1 MTTAMQTPQR
11 RSRSKL
17 QDVSLVNGPML
28 LLKSIRGFSSNRSL
42 MWLATV
48 PLALFGLGIF
58 NLSAH
63 AADLP
68 ELNAAFLANN
78 LWLLIATILVIFMN
92 AGFAMVE
99 AGMCRSKNAVNILAK
114 NLFVFALAV
123 TAYWTVGYSI
133 MYGGSLAGGWLYFNG
148 LFFDPTVTA
157 ETVADGGLVPTVDF
171 LFQSAFAGTA
181 ATIVSGLVAE
191 RVKFGEFVVFALVL
205 TAVIYPISGS
215 WQWNGGWLS
224 ELGFVDFAGSSIV
237 HSVGAWA
244 GLVGA
249 MLLGPRIGKFVS
261 GKPQAMP
268 GHNMAIATLGALVL
282 WIGWYG
288 FNPGS
293 QLAMDEW
300 VPYVAV
306 TTTLAAAGGAIGATL
321 ISTMTSGKPDLTM
334 IINGILAGLVSITA
348 GCANLTLVGSWLA
361 GLVGGVIVVFSVS
374 ALDAAEID
382 DPVGAFSVH
391 GVCGVWGTLVVG
403 IWGYDIQGS
412 QLAMD
417 QWVPYVAVTTT
428 LAAAGGAIGATV
440 ISTMTSGK
448 PDLTM
453 IINGILAGLVSITA
467 GCANLTLV
475 GSWLAGLV
483 GGVIVVFS
491 VSALDAAEIDDP
503 VGAFSVHGV
512 CGVWGTLVVGIWGYD
527 IQGDG
532 SPLGFLVGAGFN
544 QFFIQALG
552 CAAYAIWT
560 LVTCWIAW
568 SVIGGLFG
576 GIRVSEKEEIQG
588 LDIGEHGMEAYPDF
602 ASSK

>member
-1 MTTAMQTPQR
+1 MTTALQTPQR
-11 RSRSKL
+11 RSRSRL
-17 QDVSLVNGPML
+17 QDASLVNGPML
-28 LLKSIRGFSSNRSL
+28 LLRSIRGFSSNRSML
-42 MWLATV
+42 WLATV

-123 TAYWTVGYSI
+123 TAYWVIGYKL
-133 MYGGSLAGGWLYFNG
+133 MYGDSVLGGWLYFGG

-157 ETVADGGLVPTVDF
+157 DMVTDGALVPTVDF

-191 RVKFGEFVVFALVL
+191 RVKFGEFVVFAIVL
-205 TAVIYPISGS
+205 TAFIYPIAGS

-224 ELGFVDFAGSSIV
+224 ELGFIDFAGSSIV

-249 MLLGPRIGKFVS
+249 MLLGPRIGKYAD

-293 QLAMDEW
+293 QLAMDQW

-306 TTTLAAAGGAIGATL
+306 TTTLAAAAGAIGAT
-321 ISTMTSGKPDLTM
+321 IVSTLTSGKPDLTM

-348 GCANLTLVGSWLA
+348 GCGDMSLVGAWFA
-361 GLVGGVIVVFSVS
+361 GLVGGIVVVFSVA

-391 GVCGVWGTLVVG
+391 GVCGVWGTVV
-403 IWGYDIQGS
+403 
-412 QLAMD
+412 
-417 QWVPYVAVTTT
+417 
-428 LAAAGGAIGATV
+428 IG
-440 ISTMTSGK
+440 
-448 PDLTM
+448 L
-453 IINGILAGLVSITA
+453 
-467 GCANLTLV
+467 
-475 GSWLAGLV
+475 
-483 GGVIVVFS
+483 
-491 VSALDAAEIDDP
+491 
-503 VGAFSVHGV
+503 
-512 CGVWGTLVVGIWGYD
+512 WGTSV
-527 IQGDG
+527 QGDG
-532 SPLGFLVGAGFN
+532 AGIGLFNGGGIEPLL
-544 QFFIQALG
+544 IQALG
-552 CAAYAIWT
+552 AAAYAIWT

-568 SVIGGLFG
+568 SIIGGLFG
-576 GIRVSEKEEIQG
+576 GIRVSEEEETQG

-602 ASSK
+602 ASAK

>member
-1 MTTAMQTPQR
+1 MTTALQTPKR

-17 QDVSLVNGPML
+17 QDASLVNGPML
-28 LLKSIRGFSSNRSL
+28 LLRSIRGFSSNRSML
-42 MWLATV
+42 WLATV

-123 TAYWTVGYSI
+123 TSYWFIGYSL
-133 MYGGSLAGGWLYFNG
+133 MYGGSVADGWLYFGG

-157 ETVADGGLVPTVDF
+157 DMVTDAGLVPTVDF

-191 RVKFGEFVVFALVL
+191 RVKFGEFVVFAIVL
-205 TAVIYPISGS
+205 TAFIYPIAGS
-215 WQWNGGWLS
+215 WKWNGGWLDS
-224 ELGFVDFAGSSIV
+224 LGFVDFAGSSIV

-249 MLLGPRIGKFVS
+249 MLLGPRIGKYS
-261 GKPQAMP
+261 DGKPQAMP

-293 QLAMDEW
+293 QLAMDQW

-306 TTTLAAAGGAIGATL
+306 TTTLAAAAGAIGAT
-321 ISTMTSGKPDLTM
+321 IVSTLTSGKPDLTM

-348 GCANLTLVGSWLA
+348 GCGDMTLGGAWFA
-361 GLVGGVIVVFSVS
+361 GLVGGIIVVFSV
-374 ALDAAEID
+374 AAIDAAEID

-391 GVCGVWGTLVVG
+391 GVCGVWGTLV
-403 IWGYDIQGS
+403 
-412 QLAMD
+412 
-417 QWVPYVAVTTT
+417 
-428 LAAAGGAIGATV
+428 IG
-440 ISTMTSGK
+440 
-448 PDLTM
+448 L
-453 IINGILAGLVSITA
+453 
-467 GCANLTLV
+467 
-475 GSWLAGLV
+475 
-483 GGVIVVFS
+483 
-491 VSALDAAEIDDP
+491 
-503 VGAFSVHGV
+503 
-512 CGVWGTLVVGIWGYD
+512 WGTAV
-527 IQGDG
+527 QGDG
-532 SPLGFLVGAGFN
+532 AGIGLFNGGGINLLLV
-544 QFFIQALG
+544 QALG
-552 CAAYAIWT
+552 AAAYAIWT

-576 GIRVSEKEEIQG
+576 GIRVSEEEETQG

-602 ASSK
+602 ASAK

>member
-1 MTTAMQTPQR
+1 MTTALQTPQR

-17 QDVSLVNGPML
+17 QDASLANGPML
-28 LLKSIRGFSSNRSL
+28 LLRSIRGFSSNRSML
-42 MWLATV
+42 WLATV

-123 TAYWTVGYSI
+123 TSYWFIGYSL
-133 MYGGSLAGGWLYFNG
+133 MYGGSVADGWLYFGG

-157 ETVADGGLVPTVDF
+157 DMVTDAGLVPTVDF

-191 RVKFGEFVVFALVL
+191 RVKFGEFVVFAIVL
-205 TAVIYPISGS
+205 TAFIYPIAGS
-215 WQWNGGWLS
+215 WKWNGGWLDS
-224 ELGFVDFAGSSIV
+224 LGFVDFAGSSIV

-249 MLLGPRIGKFVS
+249 MLLGPRIGKYS
-261 GKPQAMP
+261 DGKPQAMP

-293 QLAMDEW
+293 QLAMDQW

-306 TTTLAAAGGAIGATL
+306 TTTLAAAAGAIGAT
-321 ISTMTSGKPDLTM
+321 IVSTLTSGKPDLTM

-348 GCANLTLVGSWLA
+348 GCGDMTLAGAWFA
-361 GLVGGVIVVFSVS
+361 GLVGGIIVVFSVA

-391 GVCGVWGTLVVG
+391 GVCGVWGTVV
-403 IWGYDIQGS
+403 
-412 QLAMD
+412 
-417 QWVPYVAVTTT
+417 
-428 LAAAGGAIGATV
+428 IG
-440 ISTMTSGK
+440 
-448 PDLTM
+448 L
-453 IINGILAGLVSITA
+453 
-467 GCANLTLV
+467 
-475 GSWLAGLV
+475 
-483 GGVIVVFS
+483 
-491 VSALDAAEIDDP
+491 
-503 VGAFSVHGV
+503 
-512 CGVWGTLVVGIWGYD
+512 WGTAV
-527 IQGDG
+527 QGDG
-532 SPLGFLVGAGFN
+532 AGMGLFN
-544 QFFIQALG
+544 GGGISLLLIQALG
-552 CAAYAIWT
+552 AAAYAIWT
-560 LVTCWIAW
+560 LVTCWITW
-568 SVIGGLFG
+568 SIIGGLFG
-576 GIRVSEKEEIQG
+576 GIRVSEEEETQG

-602 ASSK
+602 ASAK

>member
-1 MTTAMQTPQR
+1 MTTALQTPQR

-17 QDVSLVNGPML
+17 QDASLVNGPML
-28 LLKSIRGFSSNRSL
+28 LLRSIRGFSSNRSML
-42 MWLATV
+42 WLATV

-123 TAYWTVGYSI
+123 TSYWFIGYSL
-133 MYGGSLAGGWLYFNG
+133 MYGGSVADGWLYFGG

-157 ETVADGGLVPTVDF
+157 DMVTDAGLVPTVDF

-191 RVKFGEFVVFALVL
+191 RVKFGEFVVFAVVL
-205 TAVIYPISGS
+205 TAFIYPIAGS
-215 WQWNGGWLS
+215 WKWNGGWLDS
-224 ELGFVDFAGSSIV
+224 LGFVDFAGSSIV

-249 MLLGPRIGKFVS
+249 MLLGPRIGKYS
-261 GKPQAMP
+261 DGKPQAMP

-293 QLAMDEW
+293 QLAMDQW

-306 TTTLAAAGGAIGATL
+306 TTTLAAAAGAIGAT
-321 ISTMTSGKPDLTM
+321 IVSTLTSGKPDLTM

-348 GCANLTLVGSWLA
+348 GCGDMTLAGAWFA
-361 GLVGGVIVVFSVS
+361 GLVGGIIVVFSVA

-391 GVCGVWGTLVVG
+391 GVCGVWGTVV
-403 IWGYDIQGS
+403 
-412 QLAMD
+412 
-417 QWVPYVAVTTT
+417 
-428 LAAAGGAIGATV
+428 IG
-440 ISTMTSGK
+440 
-448 PDLTM
+448 L
-453 IINGILAGLVSITA
+453 
-467 GCANLTLV
+467 
-475 GSWLAGLV
+475 
-483 GGVIVVFS
+483 
-491 VSALDAAEIDDP
+491 
-503 VGAFSVHGV
+503 
-512 CGVWGTLVVGIWGYD
+512 WGTAV
-527 IQGDG
+527 QGDG
-532 SPLGFLVGAGFN
+532 AGMGLFNGGGINLLLV
-544 QFFIQALG
+544 QALG
-552 CAAYAIWT
+552 AAAYAIWT

-576 GIRVSEKEEIQG
+576 GIRVSEEEETQG

-602 ASSK
+602 ASAK

>member
-1 MTTAMQTPQR
+1 
-11 RSRSKL
+11 
-17 QDVSLVNGPML
+17 ML
-28 LLKSIRGFSSNRSL
+28 
-42 MWLATV
+42 WLATV

-123 TAYWTVGYSI
+123 TSYWFIGYSL
-133 MYGGSLAGGWLYFNG
+133 MYGGSVADGWLYFGG

-157 ETVADGGLVPTVDF
+157 DMVTDAGLVPTVDF

-191 RVKFGEFVVFALVL
+191 RVKFGEFVVFAVVL
-205 TAVIYPISGS
+205 TAFIYPIAGS
-215 WQWNGGWLS
+215 WKWNGGWLDS
-224 ELGFVDFAGSSIV
+224 LGFVDFAGSSIV

-249 MLLGPRIGKFVS
+249 MLLGPRIGKYS
-261 GKPQAMP
+261 DGKPQAMP

-293 QLAMDEW
+293 QLAMDQW

-306 TTTLAAAGGAIGATL
+306 TTTLAAAAGAIGAT
-321 ISTMTSGKPDLTM
+321 IVSTITSGKPDLTM
-334 IINGILAGLVSITA
+334 IINGILAVLVSITA
-348 GCANLTLVGSWLA
+348 GCGDMTLAGAWFA
-361 GLVGGVIVVFSVS
+361 GLVGGIIVVFSVA

-391 GVCGVWGTLVVG
+391 GVCGVWGTVV
-403 IWGYDIQGS
+403 
-412 QLAMD
+412 
-417 QWVPYVAVTTT
+417 
-428 LAAAGGAIGATV
+428 IG
-440 ISTMTSGK
+440 
-448 PDLTM
+448 L
-453 IINGILAGLVSITA
+453 
-467 GCANLTLV
+467 
-475 GSWLAGLV
+475 
-483 GGVIVVFS
+483 
-491 VSALDAAEIDDP
+491 
-503 VGAFSVHGV
+503 
-512 CGVWGTLVVGIWGYD
+512 WGTAV
-527 IQGDG
+527 QGDG
-532 SPLGFLVGAGFN
+532 AGMGLFNGGGITLLLV
-544 QFFIQALG
+544 QALG
-552 CAAYAIWT
+552 AAAYAIWT

-576 GIRVSEKEEIQG
+576 GIRVSEEEETQG

-602 ASSK
+602 ASAK

>member
-1 MTTAMQTPQR
+1 
-11 RSRSKL
+11 
-17 QDVSLVNGPML
+17 ML
-28 LLKSIRGFSSNRSL
+28 
-42 MWLATV
+42 WLATV

-78 LWLLIATILVIFMN
+78 LWLLIATILFIFMN

-123 TAYWTVGYSI
+123 TSYWFIGYSL
-133 MYGGSLAGGWLYFNG
+133 MYGGSVAYGWLYFGG

-157 ETVADGGLVPTVDF
+157 DMVTDAGLVPTVDF

-191 RVKFGEFVVFALVL
+191 RVKFGEFVVFAVVL
-205 TAVIYPISGS
+205 TAFIYPIAGS
-215 WQWNGGWLS
+215 WKWNGGWLDS
-224 ELGFVDFAGSSIV
+224 LGFVDFAGSSIV

-249 MLLGPRIGKFVS
+249 MLLGPRIGKYS
-261 GKPQAMP
+261 DGKPQAMP

-293 QLAMDEW
+293 QLAMDQW

-306 TTTLAAAGGAIGATL
+306 TTTLAAAAGAIGAT
-321 ISTMTSGKPDLTM
+321 IVSTLTSGKPDLTM

-348 GCANLTLVGSWLA
+348 GCGDMTLAGAWFA
-361 GLVGGVIVVFSVS
+361 GLVGGIIVVFSVA

-391 GVCGVWGTLVVG
+391 GVCGVWGTVV
-403 IWGYDIQGS
+403 
-412 QLAMD
+412 
-417 QWVPYVAVTTT
+417 
-428 LAAAGGAIGATV
+428 IG
-440 ISTMTSGK
+440 
-448 PDLTM
+448 L
-453 IINGILAGLVSITA
+453 
-467 GCANLTLV
+467 
-475 GSWLAGLV
+475 
-483 GGVIVVFS
+483 
-491 VSALDAAEIDDP
+491 
-503 VGAFSVHGV
+503 
-512 CGVWGTLVVGIWGYD
+512 WGTAV
-527 IQGDG
+527 QGDG
-532 SPLGFLVGAGFN
+532 AGMGLFNGGGITLLLV
-544 QFFIQALG
+544 QALG
-552 CAAYAIWT
+552 AAAYAIWT

-576 GIRVSEKEEIQG
+576 GIRVSEEEETQG

-602 ASSK
+602 ASAK

>member
-1 MTTAMQTPQR
+1 
-11 RSRSKL
+11 
-17 QDVSLVNGPML
+17 ML
-28 LLKSIRGFSSNRSL
+28 
-42 MWLATV
+42 WLATV

-123 TAYWTVGYSI
+123 TSYWFIGYSL
-133 MYGGSLAGGWLYFNG
+133 MYGGSVADGWLYFGG

-157 ETVADGGLVPTVDF
+157 DMVTDAGLVPTVDF

-191 RVKFGEFVVFALVL
+191 RVKFGEFVVFAVVL
-205 TAVIYPISGS
+205 TAFIYPIAGS
-215 WQWNGGWLS
+215 WKWNGGWLDS
-224 ELGFVDFAGSSIV
+224 LGFVDFAGSSIV

-249 MLLGPRIGKFVS
+249 MLLGPRIGKYS
-261 GKPQAMP
+261 DGKPQAMP

-293 QLAMDEW
+293 QLAMDQW

-306 TTTLAAAGGAIGATL
+306 TTTLAAAAGAIGAT
-321 ISTMTSGKPDLTM
+321 IVSTLTSGKPDLTL

-348 GCANLTLVGSWLA
+348 GCGDMTLAGAWFA
-361 GLVGGVIVVFSVS
+361 GLVGGIIVVFSVA

-391 GVCGVWGTLVVG
+391 GVCGVWGTVV
-403 IWGYDIQGS
+403 
-412 QLAMD
+412 
-417 QWVPYVAVTTT
+417 
-428 LAAAGGAIGATV
+428 IG
-440 ISTMTSGK
+440 
-448 PDLTM
+448 L
-453 IINGILAGLVSITA
+453 
-467 GCANLTLV
+467 
-475 GSWLAGLV
+475 
-483 GGVIVVFS
+483 
-491 VSALDAAEIDDP
+491 
-503 VGAFSVHGV
+503 
-512 CGVWGTLVVGIWGYD
+512 WGTAV
-527 IQGDG
+527 QGDG
-532 SPLGFLVGAGFN
+532 AGMGLFNGGGITLLLV
-544 QFFIQALG
+544 QALG
-552 CAAYAIWT
+552 AAAYAIWT

-576 GIRVSEKEEIQG
+576 GIRVSEEEETQG

-602 ASSK
+602 ASAK

>member
-1 MTTAMQTPQR
+1 MTTALQTPQR
-11 RSRSKL
+11 RSRSRL
-17 QDVSLVNGPML
+17 QDASLVNGPML
-28 LLKSIRGFSSNRSL
+28 LLRSIRGFSSNRSML
-42 MWLATV
+42 WLATV
-48 PLALFGLGIF
+48 PVALFGLGIF

-123 TAYWTVGYSI
+123 TSYWFIGYSL
-133 MYGGSLAGGWLYFNG
+133 MYGGSVADGWLYFGG

-157 ETVADGGLVPTVDF
+157 DMVTDAGLVPTVDF

-191 RVKFGEFVVFALVL
+191 RVKFGEFVVFAVVL
-205 TAVIYPISGS
+205 TAFIYPIAGS
-215 WQWNGGWLS
+215 WKWNGGWLDS
-224 ELGFVDFAGSSIV
+224 LGFVDFAGSSIV

-249 MLLGPRIGKFVS
+249 MLLGPRIGKYS
-261 GKPQAMP
+261 DGKPQAMP

-293 QLAMDEW
+293 QLAMDQW

-306 TTTLAAAGGAIGATL
+306 TTTLAAAAGAIGAT
-321 ISTMTSGKPDLTM
+321 IVSTLTSGKPDLTM

-348 GCANLTLVGSWLA
+348 GCGDMTLAGAWFA
-361 GLVGGVIVVFSVS
+361 GLVGGIIVVFSVA

-391 GVCGVWGTLVVG
+391 GVCGVWGTVV
-403 IWGYDIQGS
+403 
-412 QLAMD
+412 
-417 QWVPYVAVTTT
+417 
-428 LAAAGGAIGATV
+428 IG
-440 ISTMTSGK
+440 
-448 PDLTM
+448 L
-453 IINGILAGLVSITA
+453 
-467 GCANLTLV
+467 
-475 GSWLAGLV
+475 
-483 GGVIVVFS
+483 
-491 VSALDAAEIDDP
+491 
-503 VGAFSVHGV
+503 
-512 CGVWGTLVVGIWGYD
+512 WGTAV
-527 IQGDG
+527 QGDG
-532 SPLGFLVGAGFN
+532 AGMGLFNGGGITLLLV
-544 QFFIQALG
+544 QALG
-552 CAAYAIWT
+552 AAAYAIWT

-576 GIRVSEKEEIQG
+576 GIRVSEEEETQG

-602 ASSK
+602 ASAK

>member
-1 MTTAMQTPQR
+1 MTTALQTPQR

-17 QDVSLVNGPML
+17 QDASLVNGPML
-28 LLKSIRGFSSNRSL
+28 LLRSIRGFSSNRSML
-42 MWLATV
+42 WLATV

-63 AADLP
+63 AAELP

-123 TAYWTVGYSI
+123 TSYWFIGYSL
-133 MYGGSLAGGWLYFNG
+133 MYGGSVADGWLYFGG

-157 ETVADGGLVPTVDF
+157 DMVTDAGLVPTVDF

-191 RVKFGEFVVFALVL
+191 RVKFGEFVVFAVVL
-205 TAVIYPISGS
+205 TAFIYPIAGS
-215 WQWNGGWLS
+215 WKWNGGWLDS
-224 ELGFVDFAGSSIV
+224 LGFVDFAGSSIV

-249 MLLGPRIGKFVS
+249 MLLGPRIGKYS
-261 GKPQAMP
+261 DGKPQAMP

-293 QLAMDEW
+293 QLAMDQW

-306 TTTLAAAGGAIGATL
+306 TTTLAAAAGAIGATVV
-321 ISTMTSGKPDLTM
+321 STLTSGKPDLTM

-348 GCANLTLVGSWLA
+348 GCGDMTLAGAWFA
-361 GLVGGVIVVFSVS
+361 GLVGGIIVVFSVA

-391 GVCGVWGTLVVG
+391 GVCGVWGTVV
-403 IWGYDIQGS
+403 
-412 QLAMD
+412 
-417 QWVPYVAVTTT
+417 
-428 LAAAGGAIGATV
+428 IG
-440 ISTMTSGK
+440 
-448 PDLTM
+448 L
-453 IINGILAGLVSITA
+453 
-467 GCANLTLV
+467 
-475 GSWLAGLV
+475 
-483 GGVIVVFS
+483 
-491 VSALDAAEIDDP
+491 
-503 VGAFSVHGV
+503 
-512 CGVWGTLVVGIWGYD
+512 WGTAV
-527 IQGDG
+527 QGDG
-532 SPLGFLVGAGFN
+532 AGMGLFNGGGITLLLV
-544 QFFIQALG
+544 QALG
-552 CAAYAIWT
+552 AAAYAIWT

-576 GIRVSEKEEIQG
+576 GIRVSEEEETQG

-602 ASSK
+602 ASAK

>member
-1 MTTAMQTPQR
+1 MQTNFLFMTTALQTPQR

-17 QDVSLVNGPML
+17 QDASLVNGPML
-28 LLKSIRGFSSNRSL
+28 LLRSIRGFSSNRSM

-123 TAYWTVGYSI
+123 TSYWFIGYSL
-133 MYGGSLAGGWLYFNG
+133 MYGGSVADGWLYFGG

-157 ETVADGGLVPTVDF
+157 DMVTDAGLVPTVDF

-191 RVKFGEFVVFALVL
+191 RVKFGEFVVFAIVL
-205 TAVIYPISGS
+205 TAFIYPIAGS
-215 WQWNGGWLS
+215 WKWNGGWLDS
-224 ELGFVDFAGSSIV
+224 LGFVDFAGSSIV

-249 MLLGPRIGKFVS
+249 MLLGPRIGKFKD
-261 GKPQAMP
+261 GKTQAMP

-293 QLAMDEW
+293 QLAMDQW

-306 TTTLAAAGGAIGATL
+306 TTTLAAAAGAIGAT
-321 ISTMTSGKPDLTM
+321 IVSTLTSGKPDLTM

-348 GCANLTLVGSWLA
+348 GCGDMTLAGAWFA
-361 GLVGGVIVVFSVS
+361 GLVGGIIVVFSVA

-391 GVCGVWGTLVVG
+391 GVCGVWGTLV
-403 IWGYDIQGS
+403 
-412 QLAMD
+412 
-417 QWVPYVAVTTT
+417 
-428 LAAAGGAIGATV
+428 IG
-440 ISTMTSGK
+440 
-448 PDLTM
+448 L
-453 IINGILAGLVSITA
+453 
-467 GCANLTLV
+467 
-475 GSWLAGLV
+475 
-483 GGVIVVFS
+483 
-491 VSALDAAEIDDP
+491 
-503 VGAFSVHGV
+503 
-512 CGVWGTLVVGIWGYD
+512 WGTAV
-527 IQGDG
+527 QGDG
-532 SPLGFLVGAGFN
+532 AGIGLFNGGGINLLLV
-544 QFFIQALG
+544 QALG
-552 CAAYAIWT
+552 AAAYAIWT

-576 GIRVSEKEEIQG
+576 GIRVSEEEETQG

-602 ASSK
+602 ASAK

>member
-1 MTTAMQTPQR
+1 MTTALQTPQR

-17 QDVSLVNGPML
+17 QDASLVNGPML
-28 LLKSIRGFSSNRSL
+28 LLRSIRGFSSNRSML
-42 MWLATV
+42 WLATV

-68 ELNAAFLANN
+68 ALNAAFLANN

-123 TAYWTVGYSI
+123 TSYWFIGYSL
-133 MYGGSLAGGWLYFNG
+133 MYGGSVADGWLYFGG

-157 ETVADGGLVPTVDF
+157 DMVTDAGLVPTVDF

-191 RVKFGEFVVFALVL
+191 RVKFGEFVVFAVVL
-205 TAVIYPISGS
+205 TAFIYPIAGS
-215 WQWNGGWLS
+215 WKWNGGWLDS
-224 ELGFVDFAGSSIV
+224 LGFVDFAGSSIV

-249 MLLGPRIGKFVS
+249 MLLGPRIGKYS
-261 GKPQAMP
+261 DGKPQAMP

-293 QLAMDEW
+293 QLAMDQW

-306 TTTLAAAGGAIGATL
+306 TTTLAAAAGAIGAT
-321 ISTMTSGKPDLTM
+321 IVSTLTSGKPDLTM

-348 GCANLTLVGSWLA
+348 GCGDMTLAGAWFA
-361 GLVGGVIVVFSVS
+361 GLVGGIIVVFSVA

-391 GVCGVWGTLVVG
+391 GVCGVWGTVV
-403 IWGYDIQGS
+403 
-412 QLAMD
+412 
-417 QWVPYVAVTTT
+417 
-428 LAAAGGAIGATV
+428 IG
-440 ISTMTSGK
+440 
-448 PDLTM
+448 L
-453 IINGILAGLVSITA
+453 
-467 GCANLTLV
+467 
-475 GSWLAGLV
+475 
-483 GGVIVVFS
+483 
-491 VSALDAAEIDDP
+491 
-503 VGAFSVHGV
+503 
-512 CGVWGTLVVGIWGYD
+512 WGTAV
-527 IQGDG
+527 QGDG
-532 SPLGFLVGAGFN
+532 AGMGLFNGGGITLLLV
-544 QFFIQALG
+544 QALG
-552 CAAYAIWT
+552 AAAYAIWT

-576 GIRVSEKEEIQG
+576 GIRVSEEEETQG

-602 ASSK
+602 ASAK

>member
-1 MTTAMQTPQR
+1 MTTALQTPQR

-17 QDVSLVNGPML
+17 QDASLVNGPML
-28 LLKSIRGFSSNRSL
+28 LLRSIRGFSSNRSML
-42 MWLATV
+42 WLATV

-123 TAYWTVGYSI
+123 TSYWFIGYSL
-133 MYGGSLAGGWLYFNG
+133 MYGGSVADGWLYFGG
-148 LFFDPTVTA
+148 LFFDPTVTSDMVTDA
-157 ETVADGGLVPTVDF
+157 ALVPTVDF

-191 RVKFGEFVVFALVL
+191 RVKFGEFVVFAIVL
-205 TAVIYPISGS
+205 TAFIYPIAGS
-215 WQWNGGWLS
+215 WKWNGGWLDS
-224 ELGFVDFAGSSIV
+224 LGFIDFAGSSIV

-249 MLLGPRIGKFVS
+249 MLLGPRIGKFS
-261 GKPQAMP
+261 NGKPQAMP

-293 QLAMDEW
+293 QLAMDQW

-306 TTTLAAAGGAIGATL
+306 TTTLAAAAGAIGATVV
-321 ISTMTSGKPDLTM
+321 STLTSGKPDLTM

-348 GCANLTLVGSWLA
+348 GCGDMTLAGSWFA
-361 GLVGGVIVVFSVS
+361 GLVGGIIVVFSVS

-391 GVCGVWGTLVVG
+391 GVCGIWGTIV
-403 IWGYDIQGS
+403 
-412 QLAMD
+412 
-417 QWVPYVAVTTT
+417 
-428 LAAAGGAIGATV
+428 IG
-440 ISTMTSGK
+440 
-448 PDLTM
+448 L
-453 IINGILAGLVSITA
+453 
-467 GCANLTLV
+467 
-475 GSWLAGLV
+475 
-483 GGVIVVFS
+483 
-491 VSALDAAEIDDP
+491 
-503 VGAFSVHGV
+503 
-512 CGVWGTLVVGIWGYD
+512 WGTAV
-527 IQGDG
+527 QGDG
-532 SPLGFLVGAGFN
+532 AGLGLFN
-544 QFFIQALG
+544 GGGISLLFVQALG
-552 CAAYAIWT
+552 AAAYAIWT

-576 GIRVSEKEEIQG
+576 GIRVSEEEEIQG

-602 ASSK
+602 ASAK

>member
-1 MTTAMQTPQR
+1 MTTALQTPQR
-11 RSRSKL
+11 RSRSRL
-17 QDVSLVNGPML
+17 QDASLVNGPML
-28 LLKSIRGFSSNRSL
+28 LLRSIRGFSSNRSML
-42 MWLATV
+42 WLATV

-123 TAYWTVGYSI
+123 TSYWFIGYSL
-133 MYGGSLAGGWLYFNG
+133 MYGGSVADGWLYFGG

-157 ETVADGGLVPTVDF
+157 DMVTDAGLVPTVDF

-191 RVKFGEFVVFALVL
+191 RVKFGEFVVFAVVL
-205 TAVIYPISGS
+205 TAFIYPIAGS
-215 WQWNGGWLS
+215 WKWNGGWLDS
-224 ELGFVDFAGSSIV
+224 LGFVDFAGSSIV

-249 MLLGPRIGKFVS
+249 MLLGPRIGKYS
-261 GKPQAMP
+261 DGKPQAMP

-293 QLAMDEW
+293 QLAMDQW

-306 TTTLAAAGGAIGATL
+306 TTTLAAAAGAIGAT
-321 ISTMTSGKPDLTM
+321 IVSTLTSGKPDLTM

-348 GCANLTLVGSWLA
+348 GCGDMTLAGAWFA
-361 GLVGGVIVVFSVS
+361 GLVGGIIVVFSVA

-391 GVCGVWGTLVVG
+391 GVCGVWGTVV
-403 IWGYDIQGS
+403 
-412 QLAMD
+412 
-417 QWVPYVAVTTT
+417 
-428 LAAAGGAIGATV
+428 IG
-440 ISTMTSGK
+440 
-448 PDLTM
+448 L
-453 IINGILAGLVSITA
+453 
-467 GCANLTLV
+467 
-475 GSWLAGLV
+475 
-483 GGVIVVFS
+483 
-491 VSALDAAEIDDP
+491 
-503 VGAFSVHGV
+503 
-512 CGVWGTLVVGIWGYD
+512 WGTAV
-527 IQGDG
+527 QGDG
-532 SPLGFLVGAGFN
+532 AGMGLFNGGGINLLLV
-544 QFFIQALG
+544 QALG
-552 CAAYAIWT
+552 AAAYAIWT

-576 GIRVSEKEEIQG
+576 GIRVSEEEETQG

-602 ASSK
+602 ASAK

>member
-1 MTTAMQTPQR
+1 MTTAMQTPPR

-17 QDVSLVNGPML
+17 QEASLADGPML
-28 LLKSIRGFSSNRSL
+28 LLRSIRGFSSNRSM

-48 PLALFGLGIF
+48 PLALFGLGVF

-63 AADLP
+63 ANELP

-123 TAYWTVGYSI
+123 TAYWLIGYSL
-133 MYGGSLAGGWLYFNG
+133 MYGGSLVDGWLFFNG

-171 LFQSAFAGTA
+171 LFQAAFAGTA

-191 RVKFGEFVVFALVL
+191 RVKFGEFVVFALIL
-205 TAVIYPISGS
+205 TAFIYPIAGS
-215 WQWNGGWLS
+215 WKWNGGWLDS
-224 ELGFVDFAGSSIV
+224 LGFIDFAGSSIV

-249 MLLGPRIGKFVS
+249 MLLGPRIGKFKD

-268 GHNMAIATLGALVL
+268 GHNMSIATLGALIL

-288 FNPGS
+288 FNP
-293 QLAMDEW
+293 
-300 VPYVAV
+300 
-306 TTTLAAAGGAIGATL
+306 
-321 ISTMTSGKPDLTM
+321 
-334 IINGILAGLVSITA
+334 
-348 GCANLTLVGSWLA
+348 
-361 GLVGGVIVVFSVS
+361 
-374 ALDAAEID
+374 
-382 DPVGAFSVH
+382 
-391 GVCGVWGTLVVG
+391 
-403 IWGYDIQGS
+403 GS

-453 IINGILAGLVSITA
+453 TINGILAGLVSITA
-467 GCANLTLV
+467 GCGDMTLT
-475 GSWLAGLV
+475 GSWFAGLV
-483 GGVIVVFS
+483 GGIIVVFA
-491 VSALDAAEIDDP
+491 VGALDAAGIDDP

-512 CGVWGTLVVGIWGYD
+512 CGVWGTLVIGLWGTAV
-527 IQGDG
+527 QGDG
-532 SPLGFLVGAGFN
+532 SGLGLFNGGGINLLLV
-544 QFFIQALG
+544 QALG
-552 CAAYAIWT
+552 AGAYALWSLI
-560 LVTCWIAW
+560 TCWIAW

-576 GIRVSEKEEIQG
+576 GIRVSESEEIQG

-602 ASSK
+602 ASR

>member
-1 MTTAMQTPQR
+1 MTTVLQTPPR
-11 RSRSKL
+11 RSKTKL
-17 QDVSLVNGPML
+17 QESSLANGPIL
-28 LLKSIRGFSSNRSL
+28 LLRSIRGFSSNRSL
-42 MWLATV
+42 LWLATV
-48 PLALFGLGIF
+48 PAALIGLGIF

-123 TAYWTVGYSI
+123 TAYWFIGFGI
-133 MYGGSLAGGWLYFNG
+133 MYYGDPVIPGFLYFKG

-157 ETVADGGLVPTVDF
+157 SMVESSELVPTVDF
-171 LFQSAFAGTA
+171 LFQAAFAGTA

-205 TAVIYPISGS
+205 TAFIYPVAGS
-215 WQWNGGWLS
+215 WEWNGGWLNTIGKV
-224 ELGFVDFAGSSIV
+224 EFIDFAGSSIV

-244 GLVGA
+244 GLIGA
-249 MLLGPRIGKFVS
+249 MLLGPRIGKFVD
-261 GKPQAMP
+261 GKAQAMP

-293 QLAMDEW
+293 QLAMD
-300 VPYVAV
+300 
-306 TTTLAAAGGAIGATL
+306 
-321 ISTMTSGKPDLTM
+321 
-334 IINGILAGLVSITA
+334 
-348 GCANLTLVGSWLA
+348 
-361 GLVGGVIVVFSVS
+361 
-374 ALDAAEID
+374 
-382 DPVGAFSVH
+382 
-391 GVCGVWGTLVVG
+391 
-403 IWGYDIQGS
+403 
-412 QLAMD
+412 

-440 ISTMTSGK
+440 ISTITSGK

-467 GCANLTLV
+467 GCGNLTMT

-483 GGVIVVFS
+483 GGIIVVFS
-491 VSALDAAEIDDP
+491 VSALDAAGIDDP

-512 CGVWGTLVVGIWGYD
+512 CGVWGTLVLGLWGYD
-527 IQGDG
+527 IQGTGEGIGLFTGGGIDQ
-532 SPLGFLVGAGFN
+532 LA
-544 QFFIQALG
+544 IQALG
-552 CAAYAIWT
+552 AGAYAIWT
-560 LVTCWIAW
+560 LVTCWLAW
-568 SVIGGLFG
+568 SIIGGLFG
-576 GIRVSEKEEIQG
+576 GIRVSEDEEVLG

-602 ASSK
+602 VSSK